1 MYLNFNFFMKGIII
15 AGGMGSRMY
24 PCTAVVNKHLL
35 PVYDKPMIFY
45 PIETLA
51 KAGLNKIMVVT
62 GSESID
68 QFKKL
73 LNPHYFKNIE
83 FSFGVQKEA
92 RGIAQALSLCQ
103 AFAQDDKVAVI
114 LGDNIIEQ
122 DISLF
127 INEFEANGSGAKIIL
142 KQVVKPELF
151 TIAKIEKAEVIG
163 IEERPLSSKSDLAI
177 TGLSLYDSQVWQVIP
192 SLQPSIR
199 GELELVDVNN
209 YYIRKNQMT
218 FDILK
223 EEWFDVDSYSE
234 LLKASIWA
242 SKL

>member
-1 MYLNFNFFMKGIII
+1 MKGIIL

-24 PCTAVVNKHLL
+24 PCTAVINKHLL

-51 KAGLNKIMVVT
+51 KAGMKKIMVVT

-73 LNPHYFKNIE
+73 LNPHYFKDIE

-92 RGIAQALSLCQ
+92 HGIAQALSLCRS
-103 AFAQDDKVAVI
+103 FAQDDKVAVI
-114 LGDNIIEQ
+114 LGDNIIGQ
-122 DISLF
+122 DISQY
-127 INEFEANGSGAKIIL
+127 IKEFEANGSGAKMIL
-142 KQVVKPELF
+142 KQVANPELF
-151 TIAKIEKAEVIG
+151 TIAKIEKNEIKG
-163 IEERPLSSKSDLAI
+163 IEERPLSSKSDLAL
-177 TGLSLYDSQVWQVIP
+177 TGLSFYDRQVWQVMP

-199 GELELVDVNN
+199 GELELIDVNN
-209 YYIRKNQMT
+209 YYIRKGQMIC
-218 FDILK
+218 DILAG
-223 EEWFDVDSYSE
+223 EWFDVDSYAE

-242 SKL
+242 SRI